1 MLRKECLQQAIECVC
16 IERQEDYGS
25 PEDNFKLISSLWSV
39 YLDYDLKPRDVAIMM
54 ALLKIA
60 RIQTGAK
67 TADSYIDL
75 AGYAAIAAELDPGAP
90 CPEYLR
96 KHED

>member
-1 MLRKECLQQAIECVC
+1 MHREECLTAAADCVC
-16 IERQEDYGS
+16 GQREQEYGS
-25 PEDNFKLISSLWSV
+25 PKDNFQMIANLWSV
-39 YLDYDLKPRDVAIMM
+39 YTKHPISARDVAIMM